1 MAARMVD
8 RRRHHDEEV
17 LTMDDTRKTIPPISR
32 RTALRVTAGAALTP
46 LLARNLGVAAQDA
59 ATPGATPG
67 GTPSAGGDGYFPSPI
82 EGVPDAYYQ
91 YPDPYRTVSEVP
103 GKGGT
108 VSAALLFD
116 KRVTS
121 RDDNQYWQE
130 LETRLGV
137 TLDAQFWPGAAYAER
152 MATTFAGGDFPDL
165 IFALGLLYPQ
175 LPEFQVQGA
184 FVDLTQYLDGEAR
197 QAFPNL
203 AAIPGYAWENSKLNG
218 VLYGVPSPTSL
229 QPNALWYRSDWL
241 ETLGL
246 TVPTNAA
253 EVLGMWE
260 AMTKNDPDGNGQADS
275 YGLSF
280 ERLNAVEQ
288 RFIHGMFRVPAE
300 GYGWRLNPDGT
311 FTNTIETEEFRA
323 SLDYMRQVWSAG
335 VSHPD
340 SLTQTSNE
348 VREQLIASRAGSGA
362 NAFILLGFIRG
373 EAAKINPDARLM
385 GLAPPGHDGGEAV
398 TYNIGGVFG
407 QYCIPTSI
415 GADEVRIAELLAVT
429 NYFAAPFGS
438 EEYTFMK
445 YGLEGV
451 HHTVNEDRSRTLTL
465 LGEQEVFGD
474 ALILG
479 PLNVLFDPNREQI
492 QYAQAV
498 MAEQV
503 KIGIFSPTVNLYSPT
518 AAARGGE
525 ISQQYTD
532 RMIAISTGREPL
544 SAIDDWIQ
552 DWKSRGGDEIRREY
566 EEAYR
571 QAQG

>member
-1 MAARMVD
+1 
-8 RRRHHDEEV
+8 
-17 LTMDDTRKTIPPISR
+17 MDDARKIVSPLSLSR
-32 RTALRVTAGAALTP
+32 RTALRVGAGAALAP
-46 LLARNLGVAAQDA
+46 LLARPRGVFAQDA
-59 ATPGATPG
+59 ATPGASPA
-67 GTPSAGGDGYFPSPI
+67 AGAGFFPSPI

-91 YPDPYRTVSEVP
+91 YPDPYQTVPEVP
-103 GKGGT
+103 GKGGS

-116 KRVTS
+116 KRITS

-130 LETRLGV
+130 LESRLGV

-165 IFALGLLYPQ
+165 MFALGLLYPQ

-184 FVDLTQYLDGEAR
+184 FVDLTEALDGEAR
-197 QAFPNL
+197 QTYPNL
-203 AAIPGYAWENSKLNG
+203 AAIPNYAWENSKLNG

-229 QPNALWYRSDWL
+229 QPNALWYRSDWMDRL
-241 ETLGL
+241 GLALPTDAAETL
-246 TVPTNAA
+246 A
-253 EVLGMWE
+253 MWD
-260 AMTKNDPDGNGQADS
+260 AMTKNDPDGNGQADTF
-275 YGLSF
+275 GLSF
-280 ERLNAVEQ
+280 ERLNAIEQ
-288 RFIHGMFRVPAE
+288 RFIHSMFRVPAE

-323 SLDYMRQVWSAG
+323 SLDYMRQVWAAG
-335 VSHPD
+335 VCHPD

-348 VREQLIASRAGSGA
+348 VREQLIAGIAGSGA

-385 GLAPPGHDGGEAV
+385 GLVPPGHDGGDPV

-407 QYCIPTSI
+407 QFCIPAAV
-415 GADEVRIAELLAVT
+415 GADDARIAELLAIT

-451 HHTVNEDRSRTLTL
+451 HHTVNEDRSRTLTQQ
-465 LGEQEVFGD
+465 GEEEVFGD

-479 PLNVLFDPNREQI
+479 PLNVFYDPNREQI
-492 QYAQAV
+492 QYAQSL

-503 KIGIFSPTVNLYSPT
+503 QYGIFSPTVNLYSPA

-532 RMIAISTGREPL
+532 RMIAIGTGREPL
-544 SAIDDWIQ
+544 SAIDDWIR

-566 EEAYR
+566 EAAYA